1 MAEDDEKIHAEGEAE
16 GESIEAPTPAPA
28 AAVEEEIPADD
39 PPEEEE
45 EKKCEECA
53 PCKKGAPAWLAT
65 FADMAT
71 LLMAFFVLILSFA
84 EMNVPKYKQI
94 TGSLK
99 AAFGVQRLVPVV
111 EPPKAQ
117 SIIAREFSPAVAKP
131 TPQQTVKQDT
141 TDEMKREVEPQT
153 ENKTEDFKDNADLR
167 AVEQIL
173 AAEIAEGQV
182 EVKVEDEKIV
192 VELVSPASS
201 GGEGDTDNGR
211 QQAGIIDQ
219 ESLELFAKVADAQ
232 AQIESELVVKDA
244 SQAEQ
249 SMQGQSEGDNAT
261 AGTSGSSE
269 GGPSDKQNVD
279 EQLEKIRME
288 LSQDIAQGL
297 AEVERDGDKI
307 IVRLAEQGSFRSGFA
322 DLQPTFLPL
331 LDRVGGAIAQTS
343 GQVTVEGHT
352 DNVPIAF
359 SERFQSNWD
368 LSAARSASVADYL
381 LGNTELQ
388 QGRVTVAGFADTKPL
403 ESNDTSEGRSKNRRI
418 EIIVDGG

>member
-1 MAEDDEKIHAEGEAE
+1 MADEELEDIEGEE
-16 GESIEAPTPAPA
+16 EELVEEP
-28 AAVEEEIPADD
+28 AAVEEDGI
-39 PPEEEE
+39 
-45 EKKCEECA
+45 KCEECA
-53 PCKKGAPAWLAT
+53 PCKAGAPAWMAT

-117 SIIAREFSPAVAKP
+117 SLIAREFSPAVAKP
-131 TPQQTVKQDT
+131 TPQQVVKQET
-141 TDEMKREVEPQT
+141 TDQMKKEVEPQT
-153 ENKTEDFKDNADLR
+153 ENKTADFENNEDFKT
-167 AVEQIL
+167 VQQVL

-182 EVKVEDEKIV
+182 EVKIEDEKIV
-192 VELVSPASS
+192 VELSSPATS
-201 GGEGDTDNGR
+201 GGEGDSDNG
-211 QQAGIIDQ
+211 AMDSGIIDQ
-219 ESLELFAKVADAQ
+219 KTVEMFAKVADVQ
-232 AQIESELVVKDA
+232 AQIESEVVVKDA
-244 SQAEQ
+244 QQADQ
-249 SMQGQSEGDNAT
+249 STQGQNQGGSVSAGTTGQSEG
-261 AGTSGSSE
+261 GV
-269 GGPSDKQNVD
+269 SDRQSVD
-279 EQLEKIRME
+279 DSLEKLRME
-288 LSQDIAQGL
+288 LSSEIQQGL
-297 AEVERDGDKI
+297 AEVEREGDKI

-322 DLQPTFLPL
+322 DLQPGFLPL
-331 LDRVGGAIAQTS
+331 LNKVGDAISATS

-388 QGRVTVAGFADTKPL
+388 QGRVTVVGYADSKPIA
-403 ESNDTSEGRSKNRRI
+403 SNDTREGRAKNRRI
-418 EIIVDGG
+418 EVIIDGG

>member
-1 MAEDDEKIHAEGEAE
+1 MADEELEDIEGEE
-16 GESIEAPTPAPA
+16 EELLEEP
-28 AAVEEEIPADD
+28 AAVEEDGI
-39 PPEEEE
+39 
-45 EKKCEECA
+45 KCEECA
-53 PCKKGAPAWLAT
+53 PCKAGAPAWMAT

-117 SIIAREFSPAVAKP
+117 SLIAREFSPAVAKP
-131 TPQQTVKQDT
+131 TPQQVVKQET
-141 TDEMKREVEPQT
+141 TDQMKKEVEPQT
-153 ENKTEDFKDNADLR
+153 ENKTADFENNEDFKT
-167 AVEQIL
+167 VQQVL

-182 EVKVEDEKIV
+182 EVKIEDEKIV
-192 VELVSPASS
+192 VELSSPATS
-201 GGEGDTDNGR
+201 GGEGDSDNG
-211 QQAGIIDQ
+211 AMDSGIIDQ
-219 ESLELFAKVADAQ
+219 KTVEMFAKVADVQ
-232 AQIESELVVKDA
+232 AQIESEVVVKDA
-244 SQAEQ
+244 QQADQ
-249 SMQGQSEGDNAT
+249 STQGQNQGGSVSAGTTGQSEG
-261 AGTSGSSE
+261 GV
-269 GGPSDKQNVD
+269 SDRQSVD
-279 EQLEKIRME
+279 DSLEKLRME
-288 LSQDIAQGL
+288 LSSEIQQGL
-297 AEVERDGDKI
+297 AEVEREGDKI

-322 DLQPTFLPL
+322 DLQPGFLPL
-331 LDRVGGAIAQTS
+331 LNKVGDAISATS

-388 QGRVTVAGFADTKPL
+388 QGRVTVVGYADSKPIA
-403 ESNDTSEGRSKNRRI
+403 SNDTREGRAKNRRI
-418 EIIVDGG
+418 EVIIDGG